1 MALQADALALG
12 ISSRERLRS
21 LLQGRS
27 QTRIRGNGLDI
38 DEIRPYQWGDDPRHI
53 DWKITAR
60 LQKPHV
66 KLFTEERET
75 PMVILVDQRQD
86 MFLGTQA
93 MTKSYA
99 AATLAGYFA
108 WVAVLMGEQVEMLIF
123 DDQDMTPTPVA
134 SRSAQLP
141 ELFMPLA
148 TYNQKLFANND
159 IPSTPMQLVD
169 ALAWTEQRSLRNGQL
184 VVISDFIGL
193 DDSGFMLLE
202 RMNQRSSVIA
212 VTVHDFLD
220 EHWPKAGQY
229 LLCEPDNQAEFD
241 LGQKSTNQTLQ
252 AFQQQRL
259 KRVDD
264 HLVHSGALS
273 LQVNTSE
280 PLITQL
286 LQKFPRHRSAC

>member
-1 MALQADALALG
+1 MSLQAEVQSLG
-12 ISSRERLRS
+12 VTSRERLRS

-27 QTRIRGNGLDI
+27 QARIRGNGLDI
-38 DEIRPYQWGDDPRHI
+38 DEVRPYQWGDDPRHI

-86 MFLGTQA
+86 MFLGTQT

-99 AATLAGYFA
+99 AATLAGFFA
-108 WVAVLMGEQVEMLIF
+108 WAATLMGERVEMLIF
-123 DDQDMTPTPVA
+123 DDQEMTPTPVA

-141 ELFMPLA
+141 ELFMPLV
-148 TYNQKLFANND
+148 TYNQRLSANND
-159 IPSTPMQLVD
+159 ILSAPLQLVD
-169 ALAWTEQRSLRNGQL
+169 ALAWTEQRALRNGQL

-193 DDSGFMLLE
+193 DDSGWVLME

-220 EHWPKAGQY
+220 EHWPEGGQY
-229 LLCEPDNQAEFD
+229 LLCEPGSQAEFN
-241 LGQKSTNQTLQ
+241 LGQKAINKTLQ
-252 AFQQQRL
+252 DFQQQRL
-259 KRVDD
+259 KQVDD

-280 PLITQL
+280 PVMTQL
-286 LQKFPRHRSAC
+286 LRHLSAY